1 MNIVNQIGLAFEP
14 WYRSQS
20 SGKLAN
26 EHIAGYEVKENGNLI
41 GLIQPDRS
49 LSHPDVRWKC
59 SIFRNGKEEELP
71 GEYGTSEEAK
81 GAFWKLS

>member
-1 MNIVNQIGLAFEP
+1 MNTINQTGLTFEP

-26 EHIAGYEVKENGNLI
+26 EYIAGFEVKENGNLI

-49 LSHPDVRWKC
+49 PSHPDVRWKR
-59 SIFRNGKEEELP
+59 SIFRNGKEEELQ
-71 GEYGTSEEAK
+71 GEYGTVEEAK
-81 GAFWKLS
+81 GAFVKMS